1 MREPGTNVADTDVTH
16 TMARCARQTAA
27 DARDQLDE
35 RVGGEEMRTVL
46 IADRS
51 GFEQCPPIGA
61 GSFGPGL

>member
-1 MREPGTNVADTDVTH
+1 
-16 TMARCARQTAA
+16 
-27 DARDQLDE
+27 
-35 RVGGEEMRTVL
+35 MRTVL